1 MSWFILMNIFSVLL
15 AFIRIGRLSD
25 HEKDLE
31 ILILRQQLNIL
42 QRKYHKPINPN
53 RADKMIL
60 SVLATR
66 LKRLTD
72 RSTTQ
77 LRSIIRIFQPG
88 TVFRWHQELVRLKW
102 TFHRNNNGGRPPISK
117 ELENL
122 ILRLAKENPPLGIR
136 QDRR

>member
-88 TVFRWHQELVRLKW
+88 TVFVGTKNSFASNGLSTETTMVEGLPYPKNLK
-102 TFHRNNNGGRPPISK
+102 T
-117 ELENL
+117 
-122 ILRLAKENPPLGIR
+122 
-136 QDRR
+136 